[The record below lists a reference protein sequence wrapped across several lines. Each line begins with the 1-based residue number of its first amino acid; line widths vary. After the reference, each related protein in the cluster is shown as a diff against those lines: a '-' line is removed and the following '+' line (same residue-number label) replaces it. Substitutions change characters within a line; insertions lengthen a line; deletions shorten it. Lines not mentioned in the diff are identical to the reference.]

1 MESQVK
7 PLIAKLSSQQLLG
20 ICNEKMISA
29 ARDLAEFTKHGIH
42 ADFIVALA
50 YKCENLEKI
59 LGEPFSGQ
67 NPKEIRDLEE
77 DIIQGLT
84 KICETAKKIWKHVP
98 QKYQPYMLSPKAIY
112 PRNNNAANVA

>member
-7 PLIAKLSSQQLLG
+7 PLIAKLSSQQLLS

-59 LGEPFSGQ
+59 LGESFSNQ
-67 NPKEIRDLEE
+67 DPKKIRDLEQE
-77 DIIQGLT
+77 IIHGLT

-98 QKYQPYMLSPKAIY
+98 HKYKPYSLSAQSLY